1 MSEAPRPLAG
11 KVAWVTGSS
20 RGLGRVIAAHL
31 GRLGASVAVHG
42 TTPTSTRAFGEGSS
56 LEQVAR
62 DLGDETGA
70 ETVPVWGDLTDPEAV
85 DRIAGE
91 IRGRLGKIDI
101 LVNNAGGDIGAAG
114 TSGPKAGKPDPN
126 DCVFIPIAD
135 VRAILDR
142 NVLSCILVCRAV
154 APEMIERR
162 RGWIVNIG
170 SIAAH
175 EGRVDGAIY
184 ATAKAALT
192 HYSRCLAVQLRPYNV
207 PVNVVAP
214 GGTIT
219 ARMLAAHQIDQAKV
233 DATDTLDR
241 YARPEE
247 VARAV
252 AFLVAEP
259 GPFASGQVFRVDGG
273 GQTWPA

>member
-1 MSEAPRPLAG
+1 MTEASRQLDG

-31 GRLGASVAVHG
+31 GRLGAAVAVHG
-42 TTPTSTRAFGEGSS
+42 TTPTSTRAFNEGSS
-56 LEQVAR
+56 LDQVAR
-62 DLGDETGA
+62 DLAA
-70 ETVPVWGDLTDPEAV
+70 ETDAHVLPVHGDLTDPAAV
-85 DRIAGE
+85 DRIVGE
-91 IRGRLGKIDI
+91 IHARFGRIDI

-114 TSGPKAGKPDPN
+114 TGGPNAGKPESN
-126 DCVFIPIAD
+126 DCVFIPVAD

-142 NVLSCILVCRAV
+142 NLLSCILVCRAV
-154 APEMIERR
+154 APEMLERR
-162 RGWIVNIG
+162 RGWIVNVG

-175 EGRVDGAIY
+175 AGRAEGAIY
-184 ATAKAALT
+184 ATAKAGLT

-219 ARMLAAHQIDQAKV
+219 PRFLAAHRVDQARI
-233 DATDTLDR
+233 DAADTLDR
-241 YARPEE
+241 YGRPEE
-247 VARAV
+247 VARTV

-259 GPFASGQVFRVDGG
+259 GPFISGQVIRVDGG
-273 GQTWPA
+273 GQAWPG